1 MRKVSTPQTRSGL
14 IGILMLG
21 LVACVAL
28 APTTGWAQQVTA
40 AITGKVTDPSGASIA
55 GAKITATD
63 VDRGSAWTAVTN
75 TEGVYNFPQLPVGT
89 YNVKVE
95 NPAFRRHSNL
105 TCC

>member
-1 MRKVSTPQTRSGL
+1 MRKVSTLQTRFRF
-14 IGILMLG
+14 IGIMLLA
-21 LVACVAL
+21 LVVCAAL

-63 VDRGSAWTAVTN
+63 VERGSAWTATSN
-75 TEGVYNFPQLPVGT
+75 SDGAYNLPQLPVGT

-95 NPAFRRHSNL
+95 NAGFQAEQQS
-105 TCC
+105 